1 MMSWTGDKIG
11 DLVSQGINKAGGM
24 SQQAGAAGY
33 KTAEGAAKAV
43 VAKGKSLIKKI
54 ENAELPE
61 YKLIDNM
68 NLVHI

>member
-1 MMSWTGDKIG
+1 
-11 DLVSQGINKAGGM
+11 M